1 MNAVMQIFLNSNI
14 MKTIFL
20 HENFNR
26 TINYQNK
33 FGFKGLV
40 INEFIKLLKE
50 KWLEDG
56 KTIIPKK
63 WKEIIGEVNSQFSS
77 FDQQDANDF
86 LNFLLDALHEEIN
99 LKSEKMY
106 ISNPEQ
112 YNGTENELACEY
124 WSNNL
129 RRNVSFIHSLF
140 LGQMKSTLT
149 CMKCGGEKISFE
161 TFSTLNVPIPQKGTI
176 ILEVVLHRLPFTF
189 KLYYDKIELKSKSI
203 FPNNKRTQLL
213 AMRRQSLELSFELDT
228 YMQKEMNDSQISEKT
243 KILNI
248 SNVRLNSI
256 RNKLD
261 NDIEKKE
268 ISSKQTS
275 FFQLN
280 TNHINHKFDDYYTS
294 KLTISIPIKMCIEI
308 NKKSKIGKIKEILK
322 SMKDLELEEASEFT
336 EFLILNFDN
345 KVVFEDL
352 LVDEC
357 FQNNQTIHIYEVLN
371 YKGLCK
377 IFSYQQNNYIQLNK
391 ACINYYNKNTQ
402 VLPNLNNGKKICYCR
417 KH

>member
-1 MNAVMQIFLNSNI
+1 MNAVMQIFLNSNL

-20 HENFNR
+20 HENFKR

-33 FGFKGLV
+33 FGFKGVV

-56 KTIIPKK
+56 KTILPKK
-63 WKEIIGEVNSQFSS
+63 WKEIIGEVNSQFSY

-99 LKSEKMY
+99 LKSDKVY
-106 ISNPEQ
+106 ICNPEQ
-112 YNGTENELACEY
+112 YNGTVNELACEY

-149 CMKCGGEKISFE
+149 CIKCGCEKISFE

-176 ILEVVLHRLPFTF
+176 VLEVVLHRLPFTF
-189 KLYYDKIELKSKSI
+189 KLYYDKIELKNKSI
-203 FPNNKRTQLL
+203 LSKNKRTQLL
-213 AMRRQSLELSFELDT
+213 ALRRQSLELSFELDN
-228 YMQKEMNDSQISEKT
+228 YLQKEMNDSQFSEKT

-256 RNKLD
+256 MNKLD
-261 NDIEKKE
+261 KENDKKE
-268 ISSKQTS
+268 MEKSSKHTS

-280 TNHINHKFDDYYTS
+280 TNQNNNKVDDFYTS
-294 KLTISIPIKMCIEI
+294 KLTISIPIKISIEI
-308 NKKSKIGKIKEILK
+308 NKKSKISKIKEMLK
-322 SMKDLELEEASEFT
+322 SMKDLELEEASEFS

-345 KVVFEDL
+345 KIVFEDL

-357 FQNNQTIHIYEVLN
+357 FQNNQIVNIFEVLN

-377 IFSYQQNNYIQLNK
+377 IFSYNQNNYIPLNK
-391 ACINYYNKNTQ
+391 SCINYYNKTTH
-402 VLPNLNNGKKICYCR
+402 VLPNLDHGKIYELL
-417 KH
+417 